1 VEPKG
6 FQYIENFRLEGTKPV
21 WTYALA
27 SALLEKH
34 GSMQHGANIPYAQ
47 YILLPGAAP
56 VEIELNALVNYRDF
70 HASTHAGDW
79 QMRIDA
85 VEHGVRVM
93 AFDGA
98 AAFSLKGMQAS
109 CEPQHAWYR
118 DSFLPAEKER
128 GLDDREDHL

>member
-1 VEPKG
+1 
-6 FQYIENFRLEGTKPV
+6 
-21 WTYALA
+21 
-27 SALLEKH
+27 
-34 GSMQHGANIPYAQ
+34 SMQNGANTSYVQ
-47 YILLPGAAP
+47 YTLLRGAAP
-56 VEIELNALVNYRDF
+56 ADIELNALVNYRDF

-98 AAFSLKGMQAS
+98 AAFYLKSMQAS

-118 DSFLPAEKER
+118 DSFLPDEKER
-128 GLDDREDHL
+128 GLDDREDHLLAARFRANVAVGASITIVLTTEES